1 MEDSLKGMILFAVFS
16 YTSLSN
22 VKRWRE
28 KVWMQQHAV
37 PTLLVSY
44 LECYN
49 NIDKPLK
56 VDFLMH
62 FAARLNNIYI
72 HVLLIFIYIY
82 IYNIYIYIYIW
93 IGFNIRRLTEYW
105 LYRSILWELVLILED
120 LQNIDFTG
128 HRNGTETSRLK
139 G

>member
-1 MEDSLKGMILFAVFS
+1 
-16 YTSLSN
+16 
-22 VKRWRE
+22 
-28 KVWMQQHAV
+28 MQQHAV

-82 IYNIYIYIYIW
+82 IYIIYIYIYI
-93 IGFNIRRLTEYW
+93 Y
-105 LYRSILWELVLILED
+105 ELVSILED

-128 HRNGTETSRLK
+128 LYYGN
-139 G
+139 